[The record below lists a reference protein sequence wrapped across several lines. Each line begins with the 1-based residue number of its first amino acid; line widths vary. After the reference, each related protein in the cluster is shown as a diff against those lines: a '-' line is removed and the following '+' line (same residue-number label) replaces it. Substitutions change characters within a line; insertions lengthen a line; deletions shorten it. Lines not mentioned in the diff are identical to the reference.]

1 MHYCDDE
8 NDDDGLHGFILRIVW
23 WVNFRGSK
31 GGFCDD
37 DFKQS
42 CSHIFHSC
50 VNDGYAFIMRICLN
64 LCDGDGG
71 DDVHDFFV
79 KEYNYR
85 LEWELELYQEFHD
98 CYYYQNQHHSL

>member
-37 DFKQS
+37 DFK
-42 CSHIFHSC
+42 
-50 VNDGYAFIMRICLN
+50 
-64 LCDGDGG
+64 
-71 DDVHDFFV
+71 
-79 KEYNYR
+79 
-85 LEWELELYQEFHD
+85 
-98 CYYYQNQHHSL
+98 